1 MKASAPVGAAVLLPQ
16 SIGSGRGRRTL
27 GTGPTLRDDL
37 LSLLR
42 AVAHPCATW
51 ALSPGYDGP
60 RKRTDHGFDYEVDPH
75 VRRGR
80 RSVAMGVERHM
91 EVPRSRN
98 EARTPI

>member
-1 MKASAPVGAAVLLPQ
+1 MAVAQRAQSAGF
-16 SIGSGRGRRTL
+16 GRGRRPL

-42 AVAHPCATW
+42 AVARPCATW
-51 ALSPGYDGP
+51 ALSPGYDGL
-60 RKRTDHGFDYEVDPH
+60 RKRTDHGFDYATVPN
-75 VRRGR
+75 VRQGR